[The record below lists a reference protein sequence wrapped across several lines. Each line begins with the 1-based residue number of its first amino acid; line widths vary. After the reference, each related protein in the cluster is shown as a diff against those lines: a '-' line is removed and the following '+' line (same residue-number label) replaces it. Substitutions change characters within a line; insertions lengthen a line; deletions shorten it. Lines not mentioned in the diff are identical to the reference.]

1 MADVALEILARSQRQ
16 TLANLLQLYTHD
28 FSEHW
33 SGTAEGELEED
44 GRFSPYPHLDS
55 YWTEPGRVPLLLR
68 TRGRIAGFCLLNRHH
83 HAGGLERR
91 RVLRGAKAPGRRD
104 RGGGG
109 AAGVRQPARGL
120 GGGGSASQH
129 RGVGL
134 LAARHRKPASARRS
148 ASVGTDNRL
157 GRRSFPFQDDVTGR
171 ASRPTVARAAN
182 TFAVRPSTG
191 WRQPGATCARGPITN
206 SLSWARGWGR
216 TSPGSSWTRRP

>member
-83 HAGGLERR
+83 H
-91 RVLRGAKAPGRRD
+91 GARPVDWNVAEFFVVRKHR
-104 RGGGG
+104 RGGIG
-109 AAGVRQPARGL
+109 AA
-120 GGGGSASQH
+120 
-129 RGVGL
+129 
-134 LAARHRKPASARRS
+134 AARQ
-148 ASVGTDNRL
+148 V
-157 GRRSFPFQDDVTGR
+157 F
-171 ASRPTVARAAN
+171 ASRPGVWEVAVARRN
-182 TFAVRPSTG
+182 TGALAF
-191 WRQPGATCARGPITN
+191 WRRVIASQPRLDDLHQLEEVTDWEGEVFRFRMT
-206 SLSWARGWGR
+206 
-216 TSPGSSWTRRP
+216 